1 MNILLPVARLLFK
14 KIETVLQPI
23 INTMFPW
30 SHIHFG
36 SSMLLFIFAS
46 LLGIQRHQSR
56 FEVLRKN
63 NLFRSSVVGGLQVM
77 PLRFLEVFLSGLR
90 DSWSEFKSFL
100 RSLQEILELHLW
112 SEFCTEAVFY
122 WPHPRSDLYLKAISL
137 ISFCCWDFPGPFIFP
152 LSSAQ
157 MTLYFS
163 HSFLLVFYHSIGS

>member
-1 MNILLPVARLLFK
+1 
-14 KIETVLQPI
+14 
-23 INTMFPW
+23 
-30 SHIHFG
+30 
-36 SSMLLFIFAS
+36 MLLFIFAS

-63 NLFRSSVVGGLQVM
+63 NLNSFRSSVVGGLQVM

-90 DSWSEFKSFL
+90 VSWSEFKSFL
-100 RSLQEILELHLW
+100 RSLQEILELHVW

-152 LSSAQ
+152 ISSAHLI
-157 MTLYFS
+157 LYFS